1 MNKCERTRKL
11 LIMHYQAYPK
21 LQIQDIF
28 KFLYQSAFGC
38 EHFVASVDV
47 ATGFISKSVQP
58 ARNEKTSIWMSFFV
72 FCVE

>member
-28 KFLYQSAFGC
+28 KFLYQSAL
-38 EHFVASVDV
+38 FVTAYSL
-47 ATGFISKSVQP
+47 FPKKNLIKL
-58 ARNEKTSIWMSFFV
+58 
-72 FCVE
+72 